1 MQVRSISNWV
11 LGDLA
16 AAIPVRYGEQDLQ
29 QLAAKSGVSYNSLL
43 NWRTVAVAYVESDR
57 QTGNPFTVDEVFAHQ
72 PDRVELVKSK
82 IWTVSEARKL
92 VRTLNGLDGLRGP
105 GDDPGWTDRS
115 DLIGKARPCVYRL
128 LDDSGTV
135 IRVGK
140 ASRDLLGRLQGYRRE
155 AWWDDVVGLETLM
168 VPLEALTVAEGR
180 EIHRWHPRHNSHC
193 PVCGTRP
200 SRR

>member
-1 MQVRSISNWV
+1 MQERSISNWV

-16 AAIPVRYGEQDLQ
+16 AAVPVRYGKQDLQ

-43 NWRTVAVAYVESDR
+43 NWRTVAAAYAESER
-57 QTGNPFTVDEVFAHQ
+57 QTGNPFTVYEVFAHQ

-82 IWTVSEARKL
+82 IWTVSEAREL
-92 VRTLNGLDGLRGP
+92 VRTLNGLAGLRDP

-128 LDDSGTV
+128 LDDFGTV
-135 IRVGK
+135 IRVGQ
-140 ASRDLLGRLQGYRRE
+140 ASGDLRGRLRGYRSE
-155 AWWDDVVGLETLM
+155 TWWSDVAGLETLT

-180 EIHRWHPRHNSHC
+180 EIHRRHPRHNSHC
-193 PVCGTRP
+193 PVCATRRT
-200 SRR
+200 RR